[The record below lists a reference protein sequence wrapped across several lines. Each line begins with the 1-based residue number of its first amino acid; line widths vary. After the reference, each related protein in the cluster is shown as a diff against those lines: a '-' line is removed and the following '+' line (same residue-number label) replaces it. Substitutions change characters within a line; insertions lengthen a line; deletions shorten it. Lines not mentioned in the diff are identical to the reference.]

1 MDVEGFHYDLPTEAI
16 AQRPMEPRDAARLL
30 DTRDLSDHVFAD
42 LPTLLEAGDLVVV
55 NDTRVRRAR
64 LEGRRVGTDG
74 MVEILLLS
82 RREDDQWDALVS
94 PARRMR
100 PGVEIRFGDTR
111 ATITAGPNDGRV
123 LVTFDDERDL
133 DSIGSVPLP
142 PYIRTEL
149 EDPERYQ
156 TIYSRRV
163 GSAAAPTAGL
173 HFTPAVFDALEQ
185 RAISV
190 ASVELQVGIGT
201 FRPIKTER
209 IEDHEMHREW
219 CAVPQRTADAIV
231 RTRERGGRV
240 VAIGTTTVRTLETFA
255 RADGTVTPGEGE
267 TDLYLLPGSRF
278 QVVDLLV
285 TNFHVPGSSLLVM
298 LAAIMGESWRDA
310 YAAALDRKY
319 RFLSFGDAMLC
330 ARQT

>member
-1 MDVEGFHYDLPTEAI
+1 MDIEGFHYDLPTEAI
-16 AQRPMEPRDAARLL
+16 AQRPIEPRDAARLL

-42 LPTLLEAGDLVVV
+42 LPSLLDPGDLVVV

-64 LEGRRVGTDG
+64 LEGRRVGTAG
-74 MVEILLLS
+74 VVELLLLS
-82 RREDDQWDALVS
+82 RLEDGRWDALVS

-100 PGVEIRFGDTR
+100 PGVEVRFGDIR
-111 ATITAGPNDGRV
+111 ATITDGPSDGRV
-123 LVTFDDERDL
+123 LVAFDDEREL
-133 DSIGSVPLP
+133 ESIGSVPLP

-149 EDPERYQ
+149 DDPERYQ

-173 HFTPAVFDALEQ
+173 HFTPAVFDALQ
-185 RAISV
+185 QKSIHV
-190 ASVELQVGIGT
+190 ASVELQVGLGT

-209 IEDHEMHREW
+209 IEDHVMHREW
-219 CAVPQRTADAIV
+219 CAISEPTAAAISQ
-231 RTRERGGRV
+231 TRQRGGRV

-255 RADGTVTPGEGE
+255 RDNGTVTTGERE
-267 TDLYLLPGSRF
+267 TDLYLMPGSRF
-278 QVVDLLV
+278 RVVDLLV

-298 LAAIMGESWRDA
+298 LAAFMGEGWREA
-310 YAAALDRKY
+310 YETALDRRY